1 MKQPMYAL
9 FDSKAKAWLPPFLGN
24 SDEDAKLSFTVLCRD
39 ADHPVG
45 RHPADYTLFR
55 VGDWCTEEGTLEKQE
70 PRLNLGNGVYFARW
84 ELGPSMFDER
94 KTQ

>member
-1 MKQPMYAL
+1 MKQPLYAL

-24 SDEDAKLSFTVLCRD
+24 SDEDAKLSFAVLCRD

-55 VGDWCTEEGTLEKQE
+55 VGEWDTDSGEMLPMEAKI
-70 PRLNLGNGVYFARW
+70 NLGNGIYFVRHGDDAAQM
-84 ELGPSMFDER
+84 ELM
-94 KTQ
+94 Q